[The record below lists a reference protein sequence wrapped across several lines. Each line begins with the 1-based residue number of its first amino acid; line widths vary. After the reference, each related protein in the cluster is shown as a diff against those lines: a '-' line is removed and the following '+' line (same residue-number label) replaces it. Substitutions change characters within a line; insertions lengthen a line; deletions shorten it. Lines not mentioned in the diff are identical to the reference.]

1 MTLVLWTET
10 TNASAR
16 SYERRHLS
24 RSTSRKSVAGLV
36 SSYRTSR
43 REIASPTMGD
53 QQGGCKTLEKLQ
65 TTGRGRRWGSPGQP
79 PAAAAAEASSAPAGR
94 RGAPAGAAAAVGGEL
109 EEGGA
114 RATSGWN
121 LSRDSRKS
129 ATAQAAPPCPA
140 RGLLGRCTGVLLVV
154 VATAALA
161 AAALGGLHR
170 SAPGARPAAAL
181 GGATAACR
189 DGRGGLGGDEGG
201 RCRRLV
207 REGEFL
213 QAQGPFASRKE
224 GKGWLRLR

>member
-24 RSTSRKSVAGLV
+24 RSTSRKSVAGSV

-43 REIASPTMGD
+43 REIASPTTGD

-94 RGAPAGAAAAVGGEL
+94 RGAPAGAAATVGASWRRAGPGPHLDRTCPGIL
-109 EEGGA
+109 E
-114 RATSGWN
+114 
-121 LSRDSRKS
+121 SRPRPRL
-129 ATAQAAPPCPA
+129 PPLCPA
-140 RGLLGRCTGVLLVV
+140 RGLLGRCTGVLLVAI
-154 VATAALA
+154 ATAPLA
-161 AAALGGLHR
+161 AAALGGLCR

-213 QAQGPFASRKE
+213 QAQGLFASRKE